1 MTTATAQ
8 QSQVTQHSHELCMA
22 LLTDFIEHSI
32 RSQKRSLANA
42 TEQYSIDYHQSQI
55 DSLKAGNADYDFYLD
70 KGRKYYKLIM
80 KDSSGSQ
87 SVHAFIDRNTGD
99 VYKPAG
105 WKGPAKYVRYNLL
118 DEESRE
124 RCFEVADWAGGYLYM
139 S

>member
-1 MTTATAQ
+1 M
-8 QSQVTQHSHELCMA
+8 C
-22 LLTDFIEHSI
+22 I
-32 RSQKRSLANA
+32 RDR
-42 TEQYSIDYHQSQI
+42 YSIDYHQSRI
-55 DSLKAGNADYDFYLD
+55 DELKAGNADYDFYLD

-118 DEESRE
+118 NEESRE

>member
-1 MTTATAQ
+1 
-8 QSQVTQHSHELCMA
+8 MA

-32 RSQKRSLANA
+32 RGQQRSLANA
-42 TEQYSIDYHQSQI
+42 TQQHSIDYHQSQI
-55 DSLKAGNADYDFYLD
+55 DTLQAGNADYDFYLD

-80 KDSSGSQ
+80 KDSGGSQ

-118 DEESRE
+118 NEESRE
-124 RCFEVADWAGGYLYM
+124 RCLEVADWAGGYLYM